1 MCTPVSRQIEPDK
14 PDRPV
19 ASQMDVLESLMENEN
34 HPSKR
39 ELGENI
45 MKHADDLLADGKVS
59 EGQYLDFCNGAGLI
73 HQGVM
78 MTQNEVATVTRM
90 INTLYRKVHDAKSR
104 ETTFRKHIKSLQTKA
119 SLLRT
124 RYEEAKGTMLNNAS
138 ELESVIQKK
147 AYAKARTMVKHQK
160 KKASDMVFEFGE

>member
-1 MCTPVSRQIEPDK
+1 
-14 PDRPV
+14 
-19 ASQMDVLESLMENEN
+19 MDVVESLMENEN

-73 HQGVM
+73 HQGVV
-78 MTQNEVATVTRM
+78 MTQHEAATVTRVL
-90 INTLYRKVHDAKSR
+90 NTLCRKVNDAKAR
-104 ETTFRKHIKSLQTKA
+104 ETTFRNHIKSLQTKA

-138 ELESVIQKK
+138 ELDSAIQKK
-147 AYAKARTMVKHQK
+147 AYNKARTMIKDQK
-160 KKASDMVFEFGE
+160 KKASDMVFEFDE